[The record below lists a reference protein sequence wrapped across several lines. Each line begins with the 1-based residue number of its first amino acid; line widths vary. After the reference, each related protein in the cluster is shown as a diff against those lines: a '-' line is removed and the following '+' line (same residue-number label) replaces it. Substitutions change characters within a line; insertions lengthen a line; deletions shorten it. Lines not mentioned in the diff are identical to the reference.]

1 MVKTS
6 KLLNLLLSTA
16 RADFSDQINK
26 NHLKKQKILLHLS
39 GKIF

>member
-16 RADFSDQINK
+16 REDFSDQLNK

-39 GKIF
+39 GKFF